1 MLSEIVNVS
10 ITRETQAVSQAGFGI
25 VNILGKNLNS
35 ASRLQYFSVSDLQA
49 LSAVLLGGTNA
60 PEYLAAQSIA
70 AQSPRPVQ
78 FAVSSV
84 LAPRI
89 ITDNAGTFTAGSIV
103 VTVNGTAV
111 TQAYDGSGKD
121 TTMTALAAQIQDL
134 STVATAVYN
143 SGSHIITITPEAN
156 TPLSISVDVSGITG
170 SMTATV
176 AAGTE
181 METYTQALNNIK
193 LYDNGWYGLVVCDRD
208 PADVQLIAAWAESN
222 TKIYIT
228 TSADANI
235 VDVSDA
241 SDTTSIAA
249 LLKASGYLR
258 SGVIYHATAASAYP
272 EAGYLANK
280 LCRAPGS
287 YTAMFKA
294 IAGLAVS
301 SLTTTQL
308 NNARDKNVVVYTSTS
323 AINMTWDGKVAS
335 GEYLDVVHF
344 IDWFSARMAEGVFGL
359 LAREPKVPYTPEGL
373 AAIRAEMEKVGEAGI
388 EAGGL
393 SKTLYDDVTKR
404 QIGGFYATMPLFS
417 SISAN
422 DKANRELNNVKFTGF
437 LAGAIHLVTIE
448 GTITY

>member
-84 LAPRI
+84 LAPKI

-103 VTVNGTAV
+103 VAVNGTAV
-111 TQAYDGSGKD
+111 TQAFSTDKD
-121 TTMTALAAQIQDL
+121 TTMTALAAQIQAL
-134 STVATAVYN
+134 ATVATAVYN

-156 TPLSISVDVSGITG
+156 TPLSISVNVSGITG
-170 SMTATV
+170 TMTATV
-176 AAGTE
+176 TAGTE

-208 PADVQLIAAWAESN
+208 SSDVQLIAAWAESN
-222 TKIYIT
+222 TKIYMT

-235 VDVSDA
+235 VDVSDV

-280 LCRAPGS
+280 LCRTPGS

-323 AINMTWDGKVAS
+323 AINMTWDGKMAS

-393 SKTLYDDVTKR
+393 SKTLYDDVTKL
-404 QIGGFYATMPLFS
+404 QIGGFYVTMPLFS